1 MKIYPE
7 CSEDFYGRDCNKP
20 CGHCRGN
27 APCDSAT
34 GHCSSGCQNYW
45 TGDRCEGTNP
55 ILYNFCS
62 YHMMF
67 YFFFFIF
74 KHIYSIISM
83 LCWFLF
89 CFVHWMF
96 ILRTRNNKVDCLH
109 RQPSEI
115 MEAERFNCLWV
126 IYYVRAFNMNR
137 LHNWI
142 VDIEFWT
149 FSFTLHSYIFRS

>member
-1 MKIYPE
+1 MEEIATCHVDIVEVMLLVTVPLVTAPVDVKTI
-7 CSEDFYGRDCNKP
+7 GRV
-20 CGHCRGN
+20 
-27 APCDSAT
+27 T
-34 GHCSSGCQNYW
+34 GAKVRIQ
-45 TGDRCEGTNP
+45 
-55 ILYNFCS
+55 
-62 YHMMF
+62 
-67 YFFFFIF
+67 YFIIFVLIIWCFIFFFIF

-115 MEAERFNCLWV
+115 MEDERFNCLWV